1 MSRFTTLTGAAAIL
15 TLTVTTSFAAPCAVG
30 TTTSTKGP
38 TTKDTSSNVEGGST
52 AKVTPGAKGESP
64 GTVGAMNNTG
74 ASSMPDK
81 GEKKAPEGQPVKPGD
96 DNC

>member
-1 MSRFTTLTGAAAIL
+1 MHRLTTLTGAAAIL
-15 TLTVTTSFAAPCAVG
+15 ALTVTTSFAAPCAVG
-30 TTTSTKGP
+30 TTTGSKGP

-64 GTVGAMNNTG
+64 GTVGALNNVG
-74 ASSMPDK
+74 AGSMADK
-81 GEKKAPEGQPVKPGD
+81 GEKKAPEGKPVKPGD

>member
-1 MSRFTTLTGAAAIL
+1 MHRIAMLTGAAAIL
-15 TLTVTTSFAAPCAVG
+15 ALTASTSFAAPCKVG
-30 TTTSTKGP
+30 TTTSANGP

-64 GTVGAMNNTG
+64 GTVGAMNNVG
-74 ASSMPDK
+74 AGTMADK

>member
-1 MSRFTTLTGAAAIL
+1 MSRIATLTGAAAML
-15 TLTVTTSFAAPCAVG
+15 VFTASTVYAAPCNVG

-64 GTVGAMNNTG
+64 GTVGALNNVG
-74 ASSMPDK
+74 ANSTPDK

>member
-1 MSRFTTLTGAAAIL
+1 MPRFTTLIGAATIL
-15 TLTVTTSFAAPCAVG
+15 ALTATTSFAAPCAVG
-30 TTTSTKGP
+30 TTTSSKGP

-52 AKVTPGAKGESP
+52 EKVTPGAKGESP
-64 GTVGAMNNTG
+64 GTVGALNNVG
-74 ASSMPDK
+74 AGSMAEK

>member
-1 MSRFTTLTGAAAIL
+1 MPRIAILTGAAAIL
-15 TLTVTTSFAAPCAVG
+15 ALTATTSFAAPCKVG
-30 TTTSTKGP
+30 TTTSTDGP
-38 TTKDTSSNVEGGST
+38 TTKDASSNVEGGST

-64 GTVGAMNNTG
+64 GAVGAMNNVG
-74 ASSMPDK
+74 AGTMADK

>member
-1 MSRFTTLTGAAAIL
+1 MPRLTTLIGAGAIL
-15 TLTVTTSFAAPCAVG
+15 ALTAATSLAAPCAVG
-30 TTTSTKGP
+30 TTTSSKGP

-52 AKVTPGAKGESP
+52 QKVTPGAKGESP
-64 GTVGAMNNTG
+64 GTVGALNNVG
-74 ASSMPDK
+74 AGSVAEK

>member
-1 MSRFTTLTGAAAIL
+1 MPRIATLTCAAAIL
-15 TLTVTTSFAAPCAVG
+15 ALTATTSFAAPCNVG
-30 TTTSTKGP
+30 TTTSTKSQ
-38 TTKDTSSNVEGGST
+38 TKDTSSNVEGGST

-64 GTVGAMNNTG
+64 GTVGALNNVG
-74 ASSMPDK
+74 ADSVADK